1 MKVFIAFITIFFKIK
16 SLVAFNYL
24 YQIIGSKK
32 CSACNCLQ
40 MSAVKDMD
48 GILPPTGFFDPLQLS
63 LGKSEAELK
72 KWREAELKH
81 GRLSMLA
88 TVGIIVAE
96 KFHPF
101 FNGLITGPGIYHFQ
115 QADLLLPN
123 FWLFV
128 LFNIGLVEAYNINK
142 GRKQCFSMGK
152 NT

>member
-1 MKVFIAFITIFFKIK
+1 MKVVIVLITIFLKIRY
-16 SLVAFNYL
+16 LVAFNNL
-24 YQIIGSKK
+24 YHQIIGSKK
-32 CSACNCLQ
+32 KCSCNLQ

-142 GRKQCFSMGK
+142 GITTFSFG
-152 NT
+152 